1 MFLNMEGTVDDPKIS
16 YNTLRLRESLSD
28 GLKKKKELRDIINNQ
43 FKNKINDN
51 FIHDN
56 QIMKILLN
64 GRNKYI

>member
-1 MFLNMEGTVDDPKIS
+1 MV
-16 YNTLRLRESLSD
+16 
-28 GLKKKKELRDIINNQ
+28 LKKKKELRDIINNQ